1 MRRGLLLFGLIC
13 ASGCEPPPQSAKAPA
28 DHEAPAGAVA
38 RDAAPESAPQA
49 AARETPIDLAV
60 GDEKK
65 FDELL
70 AAHQGK
76 VVFVDF
82 WATWCGPC
90 VEYFPHTV
98 ATHNKYKDRD
108 FATIAVSF
116 DLLETEPKV
125 REFLAKNEAHFDNLL
140 SNYDDIGQ
148 EVATAF
154 GWSELPEF
162 RLYDRTG
169 KLRYEWTA
177 KPDDLDQRIEELL
190 AEQ

>member
-1 MRRGLLLFGLIC
+1 MRRAVLLM
-13 ASGCEPPPQSAKAPA
+13 ASLAAFGCEPPQSAGPTSLEPTAVELAPTAAKVAPA
-28 DHEAPAGAVA
+28 AVNLM
-38 RDAAPESAPQA
+38 
-49 AARETPIDLAV
+49 I

-65 FDELL
+65 FDEML
-70 AAHQGK
+70 ASHKGK

-98 ATHNKYKDRD
+98 ATHNKYKTKKD

-116 DLLETEPKV
+116 DLLESEPKV
-125 REFLAKNEAHFDNLL
+125 REFLADKGANFDNLL

-154 GWSELPEF
+154 DWSVLPEF

-177 KPDDLDQRIEELL
+177 KPEDLEQRIEELL
-190 AEQ
+190 GEK

>member
-1 MRRGLLLFGLIC
+1 MRVLVSFLTVSAALSLI
-13 ASGCEPPPQSAKAPA
+13 GCEPPPVDVASPAPK
-28 DHEAPAGAVA
+28 
-38 RDAAPESAPQA
+38 AAPPA
-49 AARETPIDLAV
+49 TVNLVI

-65 FDELL
+65 FNELL
-70 AAHQGK
+70 ANHKGK

-98 ATHNKYKDRD
+98 ATHNKYKGKD

-116 DLLETEPKV
+116 DLLESEPKV
-125 REFLAKNEAHFDNLL
+125 REFLAENGASFDNLL

-148 EVATAF
+148 DVAMAF
-154 GWSELPEF
+154 GWEALPEF

-169 KLRYEWTA
+169 KLRHEWTA
-177 KPDDLDQRIEELL
+177 KPEDLDQRIEELL
-190 AEQ
+190 AENVE

>member
-1 MRRGLLLFGLIC
+1 MRLVLGFPVFVAAMVLI
-13 ASGCEPPPQSAKAPA
+13 GCEPPPVDVASPAPKAA
-28 DHEAPAGAVA
+28 SLAPINLV
-38 RDAAPESAPQA
+38 
-49 AARETPIDLAV
+49 I

-70 AAHQGK
+70 ASHKGQ

-98 ATHNKYKDRD
+98 ATHNKYKDKD

-116 DLLETEPKV
+116 DLLESEPKV
-125 REFLAKNEAHFDNLL
+125 REFLAEKGANFDNLL

-148 EVATAF
+148 DVAMAF
-154 GWSELPEF
+154 GWEALPEF

-169 KLRYEWTA
+169 KLRHEWTA
-177 KPDDLDQRIEELL
+177 KPDDLEQRIEELL
-190 AEQ
+190 AEKVE

>member
-1 MRRGLLLFGLIC
+1 MIWQLLACLLMVASVAVAGC
-13 ASGCEPPPQSAKAPA
+13 AQPIYEESGAPA
-28 DHEAPAGAVA
+28 KTTEL
-38 RDAAPESAPQA
+38 RDRASNPDVSLV
-49 AARETPIDLAV
+49 I
-60 GDEKK
+60 GDEKR

-70 AAHQGK
+70 AGHKGK

-82 WATWCGPC
+82 WATWCHQC

-98 ATHNKYKDRD
+98 ETHRKYKDKN

-116 DLLETEPKV
+116 DYLMDEPKV
-125 REFLAKNEAHFDNLL
+125 RNFLAEKGADFDNLL
-140 SNYDDIGQ
+140 SNYDDVGQ

-154 GWSELPEF
+154 DWSVLPEF

-177 KPDDLDQRIEELL
+177 KPDDLEQRIEELL
-190 AEQ
+190 AEK

>member
-1 MRRGLLLFGLIC
+1 MRLTFFWCGLLAVTAI
-13 ASGCEPPPQSAKAPA
+13 AGCEPPQSAKGP
-28 DHEAPAGAVA
+28 
-38 RDAAPESAPQA
+38 S
-49 AARETPIDLAV
+49 TINLTI

-70 AAHQGK
+70 ASHKGK

-98 ATHNKYKDRD
+98 ATHNKYKDKE

-116 DLLETEPKV
+116 DLLESEPKV
-125 REFLAKNEAHFDNLL
+125 REFLTEKGANFDNLL

-154 GWSELPEF
+154 DWSALPEF

-190 AEQ
+190 AEK